1 MEEEKKRKGDSSNKS
16 AKREKEVELNNKVE
30 ASNTVELDIIKENE
44 VKSKNENEKV
54 ASVNEQKMNINPT
67 TKKTIKEKAKRNRK
81 IKLSKQMMGLII
93 IIISCI
99 IITISLIV
107 LKIRDIR
114 LKYKTPEEDNV
125 FVSENKKQDEE
136 LRFVVGENDTLD
148 YNSIDTTEVYLID
161 GNEMPEGTKNYDL
174 YSMNYSTCYNY
185 LKISGLKD
193 KNIENKIN
201 EKIKSYIMSID
212 ARDTDGKIGVYSYV
226 VGNYNNILSIN
237 IHYYNES
244 NTYTND
250 ALNLD
255 LNTGNDF
262 KLEDVFVKST
272 SIINVLYSGL
282 CEKLAWDIDL
292 SANNDDEYFKKYH
305 ELTNMDNRDTS
316 YYEDMIF
323 KLSTWYKNNK
333 GNISFN
339 VSPTKLYVY
348 NVLIDGK
355 KYDLQIPLSKFKE
368 SVAIYKRYSSTDS
381 LFDNN
386 KYGTGYIPFSMPM
399 SDYSNCLLSNKID
412 YGKKSNNLFV
422 DSCFQNYS
430 VIAYNELNPN
440 IYNSMKVFTNN
451 LIIEVSKK
459 ANSNLQN
466 GYILQSEI
474 GIADWTGDTK
484 YYIDEIGGYPI
495 PHYRVMLHIYEVE
508 LPIDDYRKNLNNYL
522 EEAALFPRSSVESIS
537 IRNYLL
543 MKGKISGPY
552 GESKIYYFDSN
563 GNYLGDDISVIK
575 DTTREVYNP
584 S

>member
-1 MEEEKKRKGDSSNKS
+1 MEEEKNRKGDSSNKS
-16 AKREKEVELNNKVE
+16 AKREKELELNNKVE
-30 ASNTVELDIIKENE
+30 ASNTVELDIIKEDE

-54 ASVNEQKMNINPT
+54 VSVNEQKMNINPT
-67 TKKTIKEKAKRNRK
+67 TKKKIKEKVKKNRK
-81 IKLSKQMMGLII
+81 IKLSKQMIGLII

-107 LKIRDIR
+107 LKIRDIK
-114 LKYKTPEEDNV
+114 LKYKIPEEDNV
-125 FVSENKKQDEE
+125 FVSENKKKDDE
-136 LRFVVGENDTLD
+136 LKFVVGENDTLD
-148 YNSIDTTEVYLID
+148 YNSLDTTEVYLID
-161 GNEMPEGTKNYDL
+161 GNEMSREYYNSIVFDNNY
-174 YSMNYSTCYNY
+174 YTCYQY

-193 KNIENKIN
+193 KEVENKIN
-201 EKIKSYIMSID
+201 EKIKSYVTSI
-212 ARDTDGKIGVYSYV
+212 KINQEQINVYAYV
-226 VGNYNNILSIN
+226 NGNYNNILSIGV
-237 IHYYNES
+237 HYYND
-244 NTYTND
+244 ND
-250 ALNLD
+250 VYVTEGINID
-255 LNTGNDF
+255 LNTGDEF
-262 KLEDVFVKST
+262 KLEDVFVKSA

-282 CEKLAWDIDL
+282 CEKLAWDIDI
-292 SANNDDEYFKKYH
+292 SANNDDEYFKKYQ

-323 KLSTWYKNNK
+323 KLSSWYKNNK
-333 GNISFN
+333 GNINFN

-355 KYDLQIPLSKFKE
+355 KYDLQIPLNKVKE
-368 SVAIYKRYSSTDS
+368 SVAIYKRYSSNDS

-386 KYGTGYIPFSMPM
+386 KYGTGYIPFSVPM
-399 SDYSNCLLSNKID
+399 SDYSNCLLLNKID

-430 VIAYNELNPN
+430 VISYNELNPN

-451 LIIEVSKK
+451 LIDEVSKK

-474 GIADWTGDTK
+474 GVSDCTEENYTK
-484 YYIDEIGGYPI
+484 YYNDEIGGYSI
-495 PHYRVMLHIYEVE
+495 PHYRVILHIYEVE
-508 LPIDDYRKNLNNYL
+508 LPIDDYKKNLNNYL